1 MDWKDIRLSR
11 RQDEAVV
18 EITKVV
24 AKKRLH
30 RRLIPILPPL
40 RAYLQKFK
48 PPTSGKITPVKTL
61 SDRFEYLAKRVGIE
75 WKHNGMR
82 HSFGS
87 YRLAALQN
95 IHQLK
100 EEMGNSEAMI
110 RQHYQNTVTR
120 AEATNFW
127 SIRPG

>member
-1 MDWKDIRLSR
+1 
-11 RQDEAVV
+11 
-18 EITKVV
+18 
-24 AKKRLH
+24 
-30 RRLIPILPPL
+30 
-40 RAYLQKFK
+40 
-48 PPTSGKITPVKTL
+48 VKTL

-75 WKHNGMR
+75 WRHNGLR

-110 RQHYQNTVTR
+110 RQHYQKTVTR
-120 AEATNFW
+120 AEATKFW
-127 SIRPG
+127 VSRPG